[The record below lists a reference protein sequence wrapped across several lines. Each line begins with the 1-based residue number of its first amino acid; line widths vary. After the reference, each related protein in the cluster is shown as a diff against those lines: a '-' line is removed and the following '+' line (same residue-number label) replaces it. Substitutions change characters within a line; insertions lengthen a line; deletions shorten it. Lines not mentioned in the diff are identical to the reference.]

1 MCVSSD
7 KPNGNIFFT
16 TSNASHHKQVT
27 AFVWQGLDMLL
38 LQDRATK
45 PETLSFTILREDL
58 PSPSGLVQGFK
69 GRISMSSRTKINP
82 LINRLTRLSEL
93 GGVTYFTPY
102 SYLTFHDPLWL

>member
-16 TSNASHHKQVT
+16 TSNASHQKQVT
-27 AFVWQGLDMLL
+27 AFVGQGLDMLL

-102 SYLTFHDPLWL
+102 SCLTFHDPLWL